1 MAAESD
7 VLSEIEVL
15 QSIYLDELQINRRDD
30 GGWEVSLVLYP
41 STGEDSLSQFVRLTL
56 TLTLDLQYPSSPP
69 SISIHNPRGLSDDK
83 LCSVQKC
90 LQTEAES
97 CLGSAV
103 LYQLIEK
110 AKEILTESNIPH
122 GNCVICLYG
131 FKDGEAFTKTRCYH
145 YFHSHCLGR
154 YITHSETEL
163 QEREKELEQDKTRE
177 RTDEELTVVC
187 PVCREPLTYNVDQ
200 LLSNPA
206 PSFPKLEG
214 EVMGVEFRQK
224 WPELQNLLERQKAK
238 GGIIDTE
245 AEANRFLI
253 HINEP
258 PPDSDNVSADGNA
271 SPRQSLPSLPPASTN
286 QITAPKLQHAGH
298 SHRRGGLGHQFRHQG
313 PQGHFRGPRRGGRDR
328 PEAGRGRPHTHPGTP
343 VPPTDH
349 LDKLSL
355 SSEKHDNFYCAP
367 PDNFHNAPIKAR
379 LQENSSHPD
388 LEQAQLSQLEKEEGE
403 GRTELGQQEA
413 PVPKDGQPISKSSL
427 DTSKIDIPPKNDM
440 EMEPGRGHRERGR
453 RRGPRASVQQP
464 DQWQERHF
472 RGTDQWDARGSGYH
486 RYWDRR
492 GQRSRGVANYP
503 HSREGRAHMAGGRG
517 FHQSVVEGDVG
528 RDAAAL

>member
-15 QSIYLDELQINRRDD
+15 QSIYLDELQINRRD

-97 CLGSAV
+97 CLGSPV

-163 QEREKELEQDKTRE
+163 EEREKELEQDKTRE
-177 RTDEELTVVC
+177 RTDDEELTVVC
-187 PVCREPLTYNVDQ
+187 PVCREPLTYNVDE

-206 PSFPKLEG
+206 PSFPK
-214 EVMGVEFRQK
+214 
-224 WPELQNLLERQKAK
+224 
-238 GGIIDTE
+238 
-245 AEANRFLI
+245 
-253 HINEP
+253 P
-258 PPDSDNVSADGNA
+258 PPDSDNVSADGNT
-271 SPRQSLPSLPPASTN
+271 SPSQSLPSLPPASTN

-298 SHRRGGLGHQFRHQG
+298 SHRRGRTGHQYWHQG
-313 PQGHFRGPRRGGRDR
+313 PQGHFRGLRRG
-328 PEAGRGRPHTHPGTP
+328 GRGRPHTHPGTP

-355 SSEKHDNFYCAP
+355 SSEKHDNFHSAP
-367 PDNFHNAPIKAR
+367 PANSHDAPIKAR
-379 LQENSSHPD
+379 LQENSSHPE
-388 LEQAQLSQLEKEEGE
+388 LGQAQLSQLEKEEGE
-403 GRTELGQQEA
+403 GCTELGQQEA

-427 DTSKIDIPPKNDM
+427 DTSKMDIPPSNGM
-440 EMEPGRGHRERGR
+440 EMEPGRGHKERGR
-453 RRGPRASVQQP
+453 RRGTRGSAQQP
-464 DQWQERHF
+464 DQWQERYF
-472 RGTDQWDARGSGYH
+472 RGTDQWDARGGRYH
-486 RYWDRR
+486 RYWDGR
-492 GQRSRGVANYP
+492 GQRSRGGANSP
-503 HSREGRAHMAGGRG
+503 RGRAHMAGGRG
-517 FHQSVVEGDVG
+517 FHQSVGEVEREG
-528 RDAAAL
+528 AAL

>member
-1 MAAESD
+1 MAAEND

-15 QSIYLDELQINRRDD
+15 QSIYLEELQTNKRDD

-56 TLTLDLQYPSSPP
+56 TLTLDLQ
-69 SISIHNPRGLSDDK
+69 

-97 CLGSAV
+97 CLGSPV

-177 RTDEELTVVC
+177 RTDDEELTVVC

-214 EVMGVEFRQK
+214 AVIGVAFRQK
-224 WPELQNLLERQKAK
+224 WAELQNLLERQKAK

-245 AEANRFLI
+245 AESNRFLI

-258 PPDSDNVSADGNA
+258 PPNSDISADGDA
-271 SPRQSLPSLPPASTN
+271 SLSQSLPSLPPASTN
-286 QITAPKLQHAGH
+286 QITAPQLQHAGH
-298 SHRRGGLGHQFRHQG
+298 SHRRGGPGHQCHHQG
-313 PQGHFRGPRRGGRDR
+313 PQGHFRGPRRR
-328 PEAGRGRPHTHPGTP
+328 GRGRPHTHPGRP

-355 SSEKHDNFYCAP
+355 SSEKHDNFHSAP
-367 PDNFHNAPIKAR
+367 PANSHDAPNKAR
-379 LQENSSHPD
+379 LQENSSHPE
-388 LEQAQLSQLEKEEGE
+388 LGQAQLSQLEKEEGE

-413 PVPKDGQPISKSSL
+413 PVPKDGQPIRKSSL
-427 DTSKIDIPPKNDM
+427 DTSKTDIPPSNDM
-440 EMEPGRGHRERGR
+440 EMEAGLGHRERGR
-453 RRGPRASVQQP
+453 RRGPRGSAQQP
-464 DQWQERHF
+464 DQRQERHF
-472 RGTDQWDARGSGYH
+472 RGTDQWDARGGGYH
-486 RYWDRR
+486 RYWNGR
-492 GQRSRGVANYP
+492 GQRSRGGVNYP
-503 HSREGRAHMAGGRG
+503 RSREGGAHMAGGRG
-517 FHQSVVEGDVG
+517 FHQRVGEGEVG
-528 RDAAAL
+528 REGAAL

>member
-1 MAAESD
+1 NPA
-7 VLSEIEVL
+7 L
-15 QSIYLDELQINRRDD
+15 
-30 GGWEVSLVLYP
+30 
-41 STGEDSLSQFVRLTL
+41 SLSFSGHATSKCYTL
-56 TLTLDLQYPSSPP
+56 ISLSLPKYPSSPP

-97 CLGSAV
+97 CLGSPV

-163 QEREKELEQDKTRE
+163 REREKELEQDKTRE
-177 RTDEELTVVC
+177 RTDDEELTVVC
-187 PVCREPLTYNVDQ
+187 PVCREPLTYNIDQ

-214 EVMGVEFRQK
+214 AVIGADFRQK
-224 WPELQNLLERQKAK
+224 WAELQNLLERQKAK

-245 AEANRFLI
+245 AESNRFLI

-258 PPDSDNVSADGNA
+258 LPDSDNVSADENA
-271 SPRQSLPSLPPASTN
+271 SPSQSLPSLPPASTN
-286 QITAPKLQHAGH
+286 QVTAPKLQHAGH
-298 SHRRGGLGHQFRHQG
+298 SHRRARPVHQYWHQG
-313 PQGHFRGPRRGGRDR
+313 PQGHFRGPRRGGR
-328 PEAGRGRPHTHPGTP
+328 GRPHTHPGTP
-343 VPPTDH
+343 SPPTDH

-355 SSEKHDNFYCAP
+355 SSEKHDNFHSAP
-367 PDNFHNAPIKAR
+367 PANSHDVPIKAR
-379 LQENSSHPD
+379 LQENTSHPE
-388 LEQAQLSQLEKEEGE
+388 LGQAQLSQLEKEEGE

-413 PVPKDGQPISKSSL
+413 PVPKDGQPINKSSL
-427 DTSKIDIPPKNDM
+427 DTSKMDIPPSNGL

-453 RRGPRASVQQP
+453 RGPRGSAQQP
-464 DQWQERHF
+464 DQWQERYV
-472 RGTDQWDARGSGYH
+472 RGSDQWDARGGRYH
-486 RYWDRR
+486 RYWDGR
-492 GQRSRGVANYP
+492 GQRSRGGANYP
-503 HSREGRAHMAGGRG
+503 RGRAYMAGGRG
-517 FHQSVVEGDVG
+517 FHQSVGEVG
-528 RDAAAL
+528 REGAAL

>member
-15 QSIYLDELQINRRDD
+15 QSIYLDELQINRRD

-97 CLGSAV
+97 CLGSPV

-177 RTDEELTVVC
+177 RTDDEELTVVC
-187 PVCREPLTYNVDQ
+187 PVCREPLTYNVAQ

-214 EVMGVEFRQK
+214 AVIGVEFRQK
-224 WPELQNLLERQKAK
+224 WAELQNLLERQKAK

-245 AEANRFLI
+245 AESNRFLI

-258 PPDSDNVSADGNA
+258 PPDLDNVTTDGNA
-271 SPRQSLPSLPPASTN
+271 SPSQSLLSLPPASTN

-298 SHRRGGLGHQFRHQG
+298 SHRRGRPGHQYWHQG
-313 PQGHFRGPRRGGRDR
+313 PQGHFRGLRRG
-328 PEAGRGRPHTHPGTP
+328 GRGRPHTHPGTP
-343 VPPTDH
+343 GGPPTDH

-355 SSEKHDNFYCAP
+355 SSEKHDNFHSAP
-367 PDNFHNAPIKAR
+367 PANSHDAPIKAR
-379 LQENSSHPD
+379 LQENSSHPE
-388 LEQAQLSQLEKEEGE
+388 LGQAQLSQLEKEEGE

-413 PVPKDGQPISKSSL
+413 PVPKDGQAISKSSL
-427 DTSKIDIPPKNDM
+427 DTPKMDIPPSNGM

-453 RRGPRASVQQP
+453 RRGPRGSAQQP
-464 DQWQERHF
+464 DQWQERYF
-472 RGTDQWDARGSGYH
+472 RGTDQWDARGGRHH
-486 RYWDRR
+486 RYWDGR
-492 GQRSRGVANYP
+492 GQRSRGGANYP
-503 HSREGRAHMAGGRG
+503 RGRAHMAGGRG
-517 FHQSVVEGDVG
+517 FHQSVVEGEVEREG
-528 RDAAAL
+528 AAL